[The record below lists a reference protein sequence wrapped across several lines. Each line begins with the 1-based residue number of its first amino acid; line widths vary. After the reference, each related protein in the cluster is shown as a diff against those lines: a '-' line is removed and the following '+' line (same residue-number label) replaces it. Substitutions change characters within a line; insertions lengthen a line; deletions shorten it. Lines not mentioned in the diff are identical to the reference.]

1 MKKLFIGVLSVFAA
15 LFIIIYTA
23 TFIKHS
29 IGYSV
34 IIPVVSSV
42 LCLACAFALKEMCI
56 RDRNRTPRGL
66 PFHTL
71 QEVP

>member
-15 LFIIIYTA
+15 LFIIIYIA
-23 TFIKHS
+23 TFIKHG

-42 LCLACAFALKEMCI
+42 LCLACAFALKAATKKSKEAPKYTASSLKI
-56 RDRNRTPRGL
+56 
-66 PFHTL
+66 
-71 QEVP
+71 